1 MLQVENINTKKIY
14 AMKII
19 LPIKKYIESAKVEAK
34 LVEKVLSADK
44 YNKSHCIKIYE
55 YFHFSQGDKDYFAII
70 LNY

>member
-1 MLQVENINTKKIY
+1 
-14 AMKII
+14 MKII

-55 YFHFSQGDKDYFAII
+55 YFHFSQGDKDY